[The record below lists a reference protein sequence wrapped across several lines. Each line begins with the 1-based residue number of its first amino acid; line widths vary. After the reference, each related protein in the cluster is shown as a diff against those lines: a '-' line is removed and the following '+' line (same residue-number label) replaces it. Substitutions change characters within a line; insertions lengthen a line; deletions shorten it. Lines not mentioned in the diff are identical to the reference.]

1 MSDTT
6 RLPLTQIPSSTG
18 RGRLT
23 PSMGYRSRIAPLCLM
38 GFALMSQGCSVKGMA
53 MNALANSL
61 SGGGAGVYLT
71 DDDPILVGQALPF
84 SLKLMET
91 ILQETPEHEGLLV
104 ATASAFVMYGHG
116 WVQQPATEIQVQ
128 NFTLAQAERARAKKL
143 FLRGRDYAGEALEL
157 KTSGILLDLRTD
169 AASAVTRFDKEDV
182 PAMYWYA
189 AALGS
194 AISADKNDMHLVAD
208 LPIVS
213 ALANQALILDEG
225 WNAGAIH
232 EFLMVMD
239 GADPAGAG
247 ETGVEAHFQRAMELN
262 QGRSI
267 GPLVSLAEGLCV
279 QEQDRERFTR
289 LLQEALAFD
298 VDVYPETRLANL
310 ISQSH
315 ARWLLAET
323 DEFFFADGEERSRG
337 ALGPTAN
344 FALHGGLFR
353 WPRQ

>member
-1 MSDTT
+1 MCRRRQTPLDSLIQPL
-6 RLPLTQIPSSTG
+6 RALLPILW
-18 RGRLT
+18 
-23 PSMGYRSRIAPLCLM
+23 LCGLS
-38 GFALMSQGCSVKGMA
+38 FGCSVKGMA
-53 MNALANSL
+53 MNSLANSL

-71 DDDPILVGQALPF
+71 DNDPVLVGQALPF

-116 WVQQPATEIQVQ
+116 WVQQPATE
-128 NFTLAQAERARAKKL
+128 LQALDFNHAKAEKVRAKKL

-157 KTSGILLDLRTD
+157 KIPGVLLDLRTD
-169 AASAVTRFDKEDV
+169 AASAVTRFDKEDI

-194 AISADKNDMHLVAD
+194 AISADKNDMDLVAD

-213 ALANQALILDEG
+213 ALMNRALDLDES
-225 WNAGAIH
+225 WNSGAIH
-232 EFLMVMD
+232 EFLMVVD
-239 GADPAGAG
+239 ASDPAGEG
-247 ETGVEAHFQRAMELN
+247 EIGVEAHFLRAMELN

-279 QEQDRERFTR
+279 QEQDRERFTS
-289 LLQEALAFD
+289 LLREALAFD
-298 VDVYPETRLANL
+298 ADAYPDTRLANL
-310 ISQSH
+310 ISQQH
-315 ARWLLAET
+315 ARWLLAEI
-323 DEFFFADGEERSRG
+323 DEFFFADGEEHSRG
-337 ALGPTAN
+337 ALGPTAS